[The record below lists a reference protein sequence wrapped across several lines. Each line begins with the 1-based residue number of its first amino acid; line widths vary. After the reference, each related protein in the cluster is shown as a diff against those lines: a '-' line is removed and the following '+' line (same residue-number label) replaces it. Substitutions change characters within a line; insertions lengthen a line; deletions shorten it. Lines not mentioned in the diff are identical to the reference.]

1 MLRQFF
7 HPVSLLLYALI
18 FSNQLMAEQATAP
31 SSAFTLAPAQG
42 EIILTVTGKI
52 KHTNHLNR
60 AEFDQQLL
68 ESLQQ
73 HEVITRNPWFADSNV
88 YRGPLGR
95 AIIKAVGAEDATIMR
110 ISSLNSFIADIP
122 VSDFMDYD
130 VILALQKNGQLQRI
144 RDRGPLFVIYPFD
157 QQTNL
162 KTQMHYNRS
171 VWQVKA
177 IDFR

>member
-1 MLRQFF
+1 MLRHIF
-7 HPVSLLLYALI
+7 PLVSLLFCATI
-18 FSNQLMAEQATAP
+18 FSSPLMAE
-31 SSAFTLAPAQG
+31 LAPAHG
-42 EIILTVTGKI
+42 KIILTVTGKI

-68 ESLQQ
+68 ESLEQ
-73 HEVITRNPWFADSNV
+73 HEVATSNPWFADQNT

-110 ISSLNSFIADIP
+110 ISSINSFLADIP

-130 VILALQKNGQLQRI
+130 VILALQKNGQLQSI

-157 QQTNL
+157 QRANL
-162 KTQMHYNRS
+162 RTQMHYNRS